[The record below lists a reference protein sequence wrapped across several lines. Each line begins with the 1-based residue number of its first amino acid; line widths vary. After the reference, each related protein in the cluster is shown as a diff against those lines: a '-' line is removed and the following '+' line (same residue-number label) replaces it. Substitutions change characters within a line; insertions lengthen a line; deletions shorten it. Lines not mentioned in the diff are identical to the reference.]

1 MRLRRENTDFRQIQ
15 TRVEMHKHARSALGS
30 AGGGSS
36 ARAWRTAGLP
46 SAVAWRGARKDV
58 EVRGEGVLPPPAS
71 GGREASVNHVKCSG
85 VLHTAKTEIPEKP
98 DLWFRKT

>member
-1 MRLRRENTDFRQIQ
+1 M
-15 TRVEMHKHARSALGS
+15 EMHKHARSALGI

-46 SAVAWRGARKDV
+46 SAVAWRGARKGV

-98 DLWFRKT
+98 DLSFRKT